1 MNIIK
6 FYEYFIIVFYICKN
20 PFNLKYL
27 MFRNKIIIYNKF
39 IKHENYDIKILN

>member
-1 MNIIK
+1 MNTIK

-27 MFRNKIIIYNKF
+27 IFRNKIF
-39 IKHENYDIKILN
+39 LNMKTL